1 MKAEYSHSRSD
12 QYEYE
17 CRVSK
22 NLTPYSLVLNDPH
35 LPWERY
41 AGSINSVVDDPTG
54 TTPSV
59 GKSTLYGPLDNA
71 GSGHLDPDKRPLYRQ
86 QVPWIALVVFDPSE
100 LALSGD
106 EQQTL
111 ASSGA
116 LAAPNADEIKHEGSS
131 VTVNTAAATLP
142 ATGAYPM
149 AVADYLKL
157 KLEKSETAK
166 LKASTE
172 PMKTVFTRI
181 NYEAGT
187 SEIAEIKTSTEP
199 MKAIF
204 PTQALCKSLFG
215 DISKHKYLAHVRN
228 INTTGMPDAGV
239 QDDGLF
245 SIVISHRTGPYD
257 LTQPKT
263 QIVHLVSIE
272 FMDSTLSLPGFGTD
286 STSRVGLVSLFS
298 WIYTALPPNPVN
310 FVDSMINLGNFK
322 QYLNPLGIPAQDP
335 IPGTSTPWGKL
346 DPALV
351 QRLRDG
357 YVFSRYR
364 VQTGEESVC
373 LNRGPLVPVTIPSNG
388 TSWPGNSNYS
398 TDYQVLDK
406 QLGVIDISYSSAFQL
421 GKTMAIAD
429 RVFCQALMRIRA
441 TMYSTAAS
449 ETLVQVTGQQSK
461 RALASNISSHV
472 DKMANLSHTSPN
484 LPVKWTANPPK
495 KLAPN
500 LSLSHPDAQPI
511 LRENIRKRA
520 LLLASSADGTI
531 YNEFNLANNTDW
543 PVILSWVMDRLFL
556 ANIPAHHLFVD
567 PSHLPME
574 ALRLFHID
582 DTWLDCLIDGAL
594 SVANHL
600 DQRDDQIRR
609 HIKMAINEYLKT
621 PVPPKL
627 TYTPQVPSYGF
638 VIRSAVVK
646 AFPDLKISIKYNNDN
661 SEPDAQLTDDGRAR
675 ICRLTNIDDT
685 TLLCLLDRKPEE
697 IEEIQF
703 SQPHHQQR
711 YSLGNYLNATELEFE
726 PRQLYTQNVPVQ
738 PKGEPPT
745 GWPSLNLTVY
755 HNSPVTTDHPSIYNW
770 ATRCIQVDALA
781 KQLQDALVQDT
792 HDYTDSVT
800 TSVVI
805 GLELNDPSYY
815 LLLTRPASS
824 VVLKRNP
831 RQLWLGIDPGP
842 DPSPVDPAR
851 VPAAHGGGGTDHP
864 TTPAIPTPTS
874 GPLPVIPRAPSNPTN
889 VSVVTK
895 NIIQGPGQSGSRN
908 DPVGT
913 AKNHFIVAV
922 YPDYATQFPTPN
934 DAKFTIATDNIYL
947 MDLIISIRRDHPAD
961 PKVVDALR
969 EITVNIP
976 IASSDQKGEPLLK
989 NYVGPGATM
998 LSNQRYNVLLNRST
1012 TNLQCR
1018 VVPRG
1023 KESQPINDSKTDELS
1038 FKLSECYINE
1048 IKTMQ
1053 NKQPPG
1059 GVGPVIKNIGISKVG
1074 WIESY
1079 QLGGRVQM
1087 TTEKFIEVYKAK
1099 RQDVDPATG
1108 EKL

>member
-1 MKAEYSHSRSD
+1 M
-12 QYEYE
+12 
-17 CRVSK
+17 
-22 NLTPYSLVLNDPH
+22 NDPH
-35 LPWERY
+35 LPWERI
-41 AGSINSVVDDPTG
+41 AGSSTSIVNDPTG
-54 TTPSV
+54 TTPLP
-59 GKSTLYGPLDNA
+59 GKSALYSPLDSA
-71 GSGHLDPDKRPLYRQ
+71 GPDHLDTDNRQLFRQ
-86 QVPWIALVVFDPSE
+86 QVPWIAVVVFDPSE
-100 LALSGD
+100 LALSVPD
-106 EQQTL
+106 LQTL

-116 LAAPNADEIKHEGSS
+116 LAAPNADEIKREGSTS
-131 VTVNTAAATLP
+131 VTVDSAAATLP

-157 KLEKSETAK
+157 LPGA
-166 LKASTE
+166 
-172 PMKTVFTRI
+172 RI

-187 SEIAEIKTSTEP
+187 SEFAELQASTEP

-204 PTQALCKSLFG
+204 PTQALCKSLFS
-215 DISKHKYLAHVRN
+215 DLSKHKYLAHVRN

-263 QIVHLVSIE
+263 QIAHLLSIE
-272 FMDSTLSLPGFGTD
+272 FMDSTLSITGFGDD

-298 WIYTALPPNPVN
+298 WVYTALPPNPVN

-322 QYLNPLGIPAQDP
+322 QYLNPQGIPAQDP
-335 IPGTSTPWGKL
+335 VPGTSTPWGKL
-346 DPALV
+346 NPALV

-364 VQTGEESVC
+364 LQTGEETVC
-373 LNRGPLVPVTIPSNG
+373 LNRGPLVPVTIPPNA
-388 TSWPGNSNYS
+388 TSWPGNSNFS
-398 TDYQVLDK
+398 TDYQILDK
-406 QLGVIDISYSSAFQL
+406 QLGVVDISYSSAFQL

-441 TMYSTAAS
+441 IMYSKAAS
-449 ETLVQVTGQQSK
+449 DTLVKVTGQQSK
-461 RALASNISSHV
+461 RDLASNISSHV
-472 DKMANLSHTSPN
+472 DKMASLSHASPN
-484 LPVKWTANPPK
+484 LPVKWTASPPK
-495 KLAPN
+495 TLAPN

-511 LRENIRKRA
+511 LRENVRKQA
-520 LLLASSADGTI
+520 LLIASSADGTI

-600 DQRDDQIRR
+600 DQGDDQIRR
-609 HIKMAINEYLKT
+609 HIKMAINEYLKN
-621 PVPPKL
+621 PVPPKN
-627 TYTPQVPSYGF
+627 TYSPQVPCYGF
-638 VIRSAVVK
+638 VIRSALIK

-711 YSLGNYLNATELEFE
+711 YSLGNYLTATELEFE
-726 PRQLYTQNVPVQ
+726 PRQLYTQNVPAQ
-738 PKGEPPT
+738 SKGKPPT
-745 GWPSLNLTVY
+745 GWPTLQKTVY
-755 HNSPVTTDHPSIYNW
+755 NNPPKATDPPSIYNW

-781 KQLQDALVQDT
+781 KQLQDALVRVT
-792 HDYTDSVT
+792 RDYTDSVT
-800 TSVVI
+800 TSVVM
-805 GLELNDPSYY
+805 GLELNDPAYY

-824 VVLKRNP
+824 AVSKRDP
-831 RQLWLGIDPGP
+831 RKLWTGNDPGP
-842 DPSPVDPAR
+842 DPQLNNPAR
-851 VPAAHGGGGTDHP
+851 VSPAHGATGVGPPPSSALP
-864 TTPAIPTPTS
+864 TATA
-874 GPLPVIPRAPSNPTN
+874 GPFPLIPRAPSNATN

-895 NIIQGPGQSGSRN
+895 NIIQSPGQSGSRN

-922 YPDYATQFPTPN
+922 YPDYVTQFPAPN
-934 DAKFTIATDNIYL
+934 DAKSTIATENIYL

-961 PKVVDALR
+961 PKIVDALR

-998 LSNQRYNVLLNRST
+998 LSNERYNVLLNRST

-1018 VVPRG
+1018 VIPRG
-1023 KESQPINDSKTDELS
+1023 KESQPISDSKTDELS

-1059 GVGPVIKNIGISKVG
+1059 GVGPVIKNIGICKVG
-1074 WIESY
+1074 YIESY
-1079 QLGGRVQM
+1079 QLGGRPVS
-1087 TTEKFIEVYKAK
+1087 TTEKFVEVYKAK
-1099 RQDVDPATG
+1099 RQDIDPATG